1 MKYLIILILVFS
13 VSFLNVDLLLAN
25 QYLNAEA
32 QESKEEK
39 EISEEEEEEEFIF
52 FEHHKINSLLS
63 AIFYPSSYAN
73 YEGPSLP
80 TRTRPPKFSI

>member
-1 MKYLIILILVFS
+1 MKSLTILILVFS
-13 VSFLNVDLLLAN
+13 VSFLNVDLLLVN
-25 QYLNAEA
+25 QHLNAEA
-32 QESKEEK
+32 QESEEEK
-39 EISEEEEEEEFIF
+39 EISEEEDFIF